1 MNKACS
7 GERAPRSRS
16 PQPGKRRCHPSGPA
30 VAVKKVPASDA
41 RHSTINQCSPN
52 RGKNWVGII
61 PRSQRKSQEN
71 RNPASYSQNTPSF
84 GILCELLELLSKAI
98 LSRSVSI
105 MHFKEIGAV
114 TGRHSREAVGRRHS
128 CYTVLRRSSVFTG
141 PIPTAASLV
150 TLPLLTIWKDSA
162 AEMSSFQQTGHGSLK

>member
-1 MNKACS
+1 MPSIRAGSGSEKA
-7 GERAPRSRS
+7 
-16 PQPGKRRCHPSGPA
+16 
-30 VAVKKVPASDA
+30 PASDA

-52 RGKNWVGII
+52 REKNWVGII

-84 GILCELLELLSKAI
+84 RILCELLELLSKAI

-114 TGRHSREAVGRRHS
+114 TGRNSREAVGRRHS

-141 PIPTAASLV
+141 PIPTAVSLV
-150 TLPLLTIWKDSA
+150 TLPLLTRIWKDSA
-162 AEMSSFQQTGHGSLK
+162 VETSSFQQTGHGSLK